1 MKNLR
6 NKKNLLLDLDGTV
19 YQDLESVFGQV
30 SKLMTKY
37 ISSTINHFILLTGLL
52 IMFVPIWIIF
62 ASSTHSSLFINTN
75 GLQFFLGDNFIDN
88 YSRVLFKQSG
98 FFNEITALKMFFN
111 SFVMAIGIAT
121 LSVITSLM
129 AAYGLVYFKVKYATF
144 IFWLIFITLLV
155 PLELRIMP
163 SYIVMSK
170 LNLVNTFAGLILPIS
185 ASAIATFF
193 FRQFYKSIP
202 DELLE
207 AAKLDG
213 TSSWRFFIDFLVP
226 LSKTMIAAVFIF
238 MFVFGYNQY
247 LWPLIMTTSEQYW
260 TVVMGL
266 KTMYGSI
273 SDRFAF
279 VIMSM
284 IPPVVIIVFLQ
295 KLFIQGIFQ
304 NK

>member
-1 MKNLR
+1 MR
-6 NKKNLLLDLDGTV
+6 R
-19 YQDLESVFGQV
+19 
-30 SKLMTKY
+30 Y
-37 ISSTINHFILLTGLL
+37 IPSTINHLILLTGLSL
-52 IMFVPIWIIF
+52 MVIPIWIIF
-62 ASSTHSSLFINTN
+62 ASSTHTSLFINTN
-75 GLQFFLGDNFIDN
+75 GLQFSLGGNFIEN
-88 YSRVLFKQSG
+88 YSKVLFKKAG
-98 FFNEITALKMFFN
+98 FFNEITAIKMFFN
-111 SFVMAIGIAT
+111 SFVMASGIAL

-129 AAYGLVYFKVKYATF
+129 AAYGLVYFKIKYATF

-155 PLELRIMP
+155 PLELRVMP
-163 SYIVMSK
+163 TYVVMSK
-170 LNLVNTFAGLILPIS
+170 LNMLNSFAGLIIPIS

-202 DELLE
+202 EELLE

-213 TSSWRFFIDFLVP
+213 TNSWKFFIDFLIP

-247 LWPLIMTTSEQYW
+247 LWPLIMTTTEEYW

-266 KTMYGSI
+266 KTMYGPI
-273 SDRFAF
+273 SQRFAF

-284 IPPVVIIVFLQ
+284 IPPVVIIIFLQ
-295 KLFIQGIFQ
+295 KWFIQGIFQ